1 MSIEDKVKKTLVS
14 EDTVTIAGIKLHKVT
29 ASSFTLCELLDLK
42 LIKAEET
49 KHPQFEI
56 LAFLWIHH
64 VGAKVARKSVLDDTL
79 GEDSNGRSMNFV
91 NTVLDWADEISFK
104 SFSELAQGVGEM
116 LNDSFDGAVEAV
128 EEVDEGK
135 AGNDAKV

>member
-1 MSIEDKVKKTLVS
+1 MNIENTVKKTLVS
-14 EDTVTIAGIKLHKVT
+14 EDTTTIAGIKLHKVT

-49 KHPQFEI
+49 EHPQFEI

-64 VGAKVARKSVLDDTL
+64 VGAKVARQSVLDDTI
-79 GEDSNGRSMNFV
+79 GKDSNGRPIHFV

-128 EEVDEGK
+128 EEPTDEK

>member
-1 MSIEDKVKKTLVS
+1 MSIEDKVKKSLVS
-14 EDTVTIAGIKLHKVT
+14 EEKITISGIELHKVT

-64 VGAKVARKSVLDDTL
+64 VGAKVARKAVLDSTMGSDK
-79 GEDSNGRSMNFV
+79 NGRSINFV
-91 NTVLDWADEISFK
+91 NTVLDWADEISFGDFNK
-104 SFSELAQGVGEM
+104 LAQGVGEM
-116 LNDSFDGAVEAV
+116 LNDSFEGAVEVV
-128 EEVDEGK
+128 EEPDEGNDSK
-135 AGNDAKV
+135 A